1 MEKKIPILIQN
12 VNGIGFLESR
22 CIASLKL
29 WFPESDYSIHI
40 LSVNE
45 SNDKGYLGNILKFLS
60 DNPEVDLIGF
70 AFDDIFFVQGKV
82 FKASLIREIIQKNT
96 LDYLRLNARPPPHG
110 EDLRETSGFRL
121 IDAQQRYGKSV
132 VTSFFTREHLE
143 RLAQHDIDTAWEIE
157 TDTSLQFKGVSYT
170 DSPFFYHNLIV
181 KGVVD
186 PIPLAR
192 SGVVLSLMWSF
203 KRMIQKYCLDRL
215 RRLKPIDDLFSSRVT
230 KSE

>member
-45 SNDKGYLGNILKFLS
+45 SNDQGYLGNTMKFLS
-60 DNPEVDLIGF
+60 DNLDEDLIGF
-70 AFDDIFFVQGKV
+70 AFDDIYFARGKI
-82 FKASLIREIIQKNT
+82 FEASLIREIIHKNA

-110 EDLRETSGFRL
+110 EDLRETTGFRL
-121 IDAQQRYGKSV
+121 IEAQQRYGKSV
-132 VTSFFTREHLE
+132 VTSFFTRGHLE
-143 RLAQHDIDTAWEIE
+143 LLAQHGIDTAWEIE
-157 TDTSLQFKGVSYT
+157 TDTSVQFKGVSYT
-170 DSPFFYHNLIV
+170 DSPFYYHNLIV

-186 PIPLAR
+186 PVPLVR
-192 SGVVLSLMWSF
+192 SGVVISLMRSF